1 MKDLKHLK
9 RKADK
14 ILYQT
19 LPSDMVK
26 DIRDQ
31 KLVGQYFHRD
41 IFNAVLGYRLE
52 NCKKDHM
59 IINFLYQAFFKILIC
74 RVKFE
79 IQIR

>member
-59 IINFLYQAFFKILIC
+59 IIECSLASKIGLAKIDSS
-74 RVKFE
+74 
-79 IQIR
+79 IA